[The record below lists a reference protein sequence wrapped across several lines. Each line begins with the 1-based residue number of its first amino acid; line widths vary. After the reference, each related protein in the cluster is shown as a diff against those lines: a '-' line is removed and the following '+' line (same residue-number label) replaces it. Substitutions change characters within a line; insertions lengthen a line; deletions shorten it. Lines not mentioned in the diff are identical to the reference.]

1 MRKINFLVIHCSAT
15 RENVPFHASDIDRWH
30 KAKGYNGIGYHYVI
44 TLDGVV
50 ENGRPEEQIGAHVS
64 GHNKDSIGV
73 CYIGGCDENMQAKDT
88 RTNKQKVA
96 LINLLIKLQVRY
108 PDAIILGHRDFPKV
122 AKACPSFDAKK
133 EYSWITKE
141 YGDE

>member
-1 MRKINFLVIHCSAT
+1 MRKINYIVVHCSAT
-15 RENVPFHASDIDRWH
+15 KEGVPFHASDIDRWH
-30 KAKGYNGIGYHYVI
+30 KQKGWNGCGYHYVI

-88 RTNKQKVA
+88 RTLKQKVA
-96 LINLLIKLQVRY
+96 LIELLKSLKKKY
-108 PDAIILGHRDFPKV
+108 PDALILGHRDFPKV
-122 AKACPSFDAKK
+122 KKECPCFDVLK
-133 EYSWITKE
+133 EYSNL
-141 YGDE
+141 